1 VDDLSISELSVAQYA
16 REHGLSA
23 RSLAWWRWKLGERRH
38 GPERAT
44 RAAARTKQHRVPL
57 SFVPVRVVA
66 EPAVTA
72 MNVALQVVLSGGRRI
87 EIKSG
92 FDGDTLARLILV
104 LEALAC

>member
-1 VDDLSISELSVAQYA
+1 M
-16 REHGLSA
+16 
-23 RSLAWWRWKLGERRH
+23 
-38 GPERAT
+38 P
-44 RAAARTKQHRVPL
+44 
-57 SFVPVRVVA
+57 
-66 EPAVTA
+66 A